1 MQSTPGGATEEG
13 RRQDGG
19 MSDSTG
25 WSPSGGGTPGVIP
38 LRPMLLGEILEGA
51 VATLR
56 RHAGVVFGSS
66 AVVALLSA
74 VIYFGADLWVF
85 DATEP
90 APVIDT
96 DAPPEEQ
103 LDQAMAQ
110 LQDSMPQFGALA
122 LITLVTQTF
131 LAGLLTIVVGR
142 AVLGQTIGV
151 RQAWEELRPR
161 LLSLLGVTVVVT
173 AAVMI
178 GSFLFLIPGIWLY
191 GLLSLATPALVL
203 ERGRLSEALRR
214 SVALVQGSWWR
225 VFGVLVAGLLITYV
239 LSYLIQLPFGM
250 AIDPQAFERGY
261 TPEELLIRELGSAV
275 ARTVT
280 VPFLSV
286 VTALLYID
294 QRMRREG
301 LGDELARAARMK

>member
-1 MQSTPGGATEEG
+1 
-13 RRQDGG
+13 
-19 MSDSTG
+19 MSGSTG
-25 WSPSGGGTPGVIP
+25 WSSSGGGTPGVIP
-38 LRPMLLGEILEGA
+38 LRPLLLGEILEGA
-51 VATLR
+51 VTTLR

-66 AVVALLSA
+66 AVVALISA

-96 DAPPEEQ
+96 EAPPEEQ
-103 LDQAMAQ
+103 LEQAMAQ
-110 LQDSMPQFGALA
+110 LQDSLPQFGALA
-122 LITLVTQTF
+122 LITLITQTF
-131 LAGLLTIVVGR
+131 LSGLLTIVVGK
-142 AVLGQTIGV
+142 AVLGHAIGV
-151 RQAWEELRPR
+151 REAWEELRPR
-161 LLSLLGVTVVVT
+161 LPFLLGVTLVVT
-173 AAVMI
+173 AAVMV
-178 GSFLFLIPGIWLY
+178 GSLLFIVPGIWLY

-203 ERGRLSEALRR
+203 ERGRLSDALRR
-214 SVALVQGSWWR
+214 SVTLVRGSWWR

-239 LSYLIQLPFGM
+239 VSYLIQLPFGI
-250 AIDPQAFERGY
+250 AIDPAAFERGY
-261 TPEELLIRELGSAV
+261 TPEELLLREVGSAV

-301 LGDELARAARMK
+301 LADELARASRMK